1 MRVRVLSVQKKDIT
15 TKAGQ
20 SLQLRIVNGC
30 TEDGQVFTFNLP
42 KSHPEVPV
50 GFADVKLE
58 PWINYDTE
66 LAARVSL
73 VPVAPEAKPR
83 QAA

>member
-20 SLQLRIVNGC
+20 ALHLRIVNAC

-42 KSHPEVPV
+42 KAHPEVPV
-50 GFADVKLE
+50 GFADVKSE

-73 VPVAPEAKPR
+73 LPVPPKAEPKSA
-83 QAA
+83 